1 MQQVRE
7 RTNDGKK
14 ERFQSCDVFSQNNS
28 AAGKVAFPMK
38 QLEGAA
44 GEIKD
49 KTDFI
54 FHKRFR
60 NHPELK
66 TIKAKSGKLILTSD
80 FSS

>member
-1 MQQVRE
+1 MRLTEGKQCATSPGENE
-7 RTNDGKK
+7 RS
-14 ERFQSCDVFSQNNS
+14 QSCDVFSQNKS

-54 FHKRFR
+54 FHNRFR
-60 NHPELK
+60 NHPQLNM
-66 TIKAKSGKLILTSD
+66 IKAKSGNL
-80 FSS
+80 F